1 MYWLQSFFQIAD
13 ASVAGTFTAPD
24 TSNTSRTF
32 AYASGAYQSSFGAF
46 CAPVTISTYGLR
58 VGADDTAVTA
68 ADFEMATLI
77 PHGPV
82 GIELS
87 YGAQTFEAVTVVGT
101 TISFRVTRPF
111 TNNTGATVTI
121 KEIGAALAIK
131 DTGNASR
138 YLCFLRDVLAS
149 AVPVPDGSTFTLR
162 YTFSVTA

>member
-1 MYWLQSFFQIAD
+1 MYWLQGFFQI
-13 ASVAGTFTAPD
+13 SAGNTYSIWTAPD

-32 AYASGAYQSSFGAF
+32 CTTGASYQAMFGAYL
-46 CAPVTISTYGLR
+46 APVNISTYGLR
-58 VGADDTAVTA
+58 VGLGDTAVTA
-68 ADFEMATLI
+68 LDYEMKTLI
-77 PHGPV
+77 PHGT
-82 GIELS
+82 GTDELS

-101 TISFRVTRPF
+101 TTSFRVTRPF

-121 KEIGAALAIK
+121 KEIGAAISLYDSAPVL
-131 DTGNASR
+131 R